1 MSQNNR
7 DTKCMLIKNVGY
19 LREKNLTNETNISH
33 VIFALRNLQLRGS
46 AIFSDLHTQTNNNK
60 TCNVH
65 ISITNSSFLNL

>member
-33 VIFALRNLQLRGS
+33 VIFALRNLQL
-46 AIFSDLHTQTNNNK
+46 
-60 TCNVH
+60 
-65 ISITNSSFLNL
+65 